1 MLTRTFLAT
10 ALISA
15 ASAHQ
20 VLQQLWI
27 NNETPGL
34 NVGIRK
40 APNNSPVKDIK
51 SNDMACNV
59 PVQGAPSVTTVEAKA
74 GDPIKVQW
82 SAIVHPGPITHFLKP
97 VKDAA
102 TDTGVGDGWFKI
114 DELDFVN
121 GQWASD
127 VMKANGFIHEFK
139 LPEGIASG
147 QYLVSSHL
155 TVLRYF
161 LTIILAPLRN
171 DRPTQL
177 PSSRRHRNLHGLRTT
192 QSHGL
197 QQRNMWPHYRN
208 SWGIRRKRQEP
219 SHPELLQR
227 LRQDLV

>member
-1 MLTRTFLAT
+1 MLTKTLLAT

-59 PVQGAPSVTTVEAKA
+59 PVQGAPAVTTVEAKA

-82 SAIVHPGPITHFLKP
+82 SAIVHPGPITHFLRP
-97 VKDAA
+97 VQDAV

-127 VMKANGFIHEFK
+127 VMKANGFTHEFK
-139 LPEGIASG
+139 LPDGLASG
-147 QYLVSSHL
+147 QYLVSTHL
-155 TVLRYF
+155 MH
-161 LTIILAPLRN
+161 
-171 DRPTQL
+171 
-177 PSSRRHRNLHGLRTT
+177 S
-192 QSHGL
+192 
-197 QQRNMWPHYRN
+197 
-208 SWGIRRKRQEP
+208 
-219 SHPELLQR
+219 
-227 LRQDLV
+227 